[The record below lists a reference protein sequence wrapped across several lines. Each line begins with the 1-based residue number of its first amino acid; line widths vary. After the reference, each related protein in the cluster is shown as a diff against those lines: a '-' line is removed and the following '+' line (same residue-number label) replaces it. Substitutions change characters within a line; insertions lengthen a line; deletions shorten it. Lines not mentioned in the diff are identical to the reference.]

1 MRLLRRAHHPSVFV
15 PGEALVARLVEQWV
29 ELYASTAEYMLLL
42 GAINRAHAAIPLVIG
57 GRRWPVPEEI
67 PPGLADLRRAAPL
80 LAVQMPRECAGHL
93 LGVGGGVRGAVLEAL
108 GVFPEAQHVLSV
120 RRPDLYWFIASCH
133 TRLRRVDPQRI
144 RPALRA
150 AIAEPWGFEVG
161 TRALRDVTWAA
172 QAVQAA
178 CAARDRLWSAASPVA
193 ALSLR
198 DKALLPASVVGAA
211 WVRRPGVPRPAPAV
225 VRDGGSGGLVGL
237 CT

>member
-1 MRLLRRAHHPSVFV
+1 MFV

-67 PPGLADLRRAAPL
+67 PPGLADFRRAAPL

-172 QAVQAA
+172 QAVQARF
-178 CAARDRLWSAASPVA
+178 ARPGTDIVVSGTPAA

-198 DKALLPASVVGAA
+198 DKTLLLYVLLWGQ
-211 WVRRPGVPRPAPAV
+211 PGYVDRGCPDCAPAV
-225 VRDGGSGGLVGL
+225 VRATVAAAGS
-237 CT
+237 